1 MLVIVIQV
9 VASQDWPEVT
19 KYAGL
24 VCAQPHLVQNLER
37 STTGMVIGGRSTY
50 LRTPS
55 EMCDLGVHML
65 YLQHSLVFYCY

>member
-37 STTGMVIGGRSTY
+37 STTGMVIGGISTY

-55 EMCDLGVHML
+55 EMCMTW
-65 YLQHSLVFYCY
+65 VFICYIYNIV